1 MTTRRS
7 ALSVIAALLFCLP
20 GSRPAKAVTEVDLEL
35 VLAVDV
41 SFSMDLDEQ
50 RLQRDGYVQALR
62 DPQVIRAIQA
72 GQYGRI
78 AITYFEWA
86 GPETHKVVIP
96 WMVIDSAESA
106 EQAAAALAVAPISRA
121 RMTSISSA
129 LEAAA
134 ELIRSNPFHGTRQVI
149 DVSGDGANNA
159 GPPIVPVR
167 DKLVNEGMIIN
178 GLPILL
184 RPGSQW
190 SMFDIADLDDYYNSC
205 VVGGPG
211 SFMIPIKE
219 KDEFSLATRQKLLLE
234 VSNITPQPHVMK
246 AQMRVEKPA
255 DYDCLVGEKRMQ
267 RNFDMWRP

>member
-1 MTTRRS
+1 MS
-7 ALSVIAALLFCLP
+7 LP
-20 GSRPAKAVTEVDLEL
+20 AFAPARAETEVDLEL

-50 RLQRDGYVQALR
+50 KLQRDGYVQALR
-62 DPQVIRAIQA
+62 DPQIIQA
-72 GQYGRI
+72 IKAGSYGRI
-78 AITYFEWA
+78 ALTYFEWA
-86 GPETHKVVIP
+86 GPETHKVVLP
-96 WMVIDSAESA
+96 WMVIDSAETA
-106 EQAAAALAVAPISRA
+106 EQAAQALAVAPISRA

-129 LEAAA
+129 LEASA
-134 ELIRSNPFHGTRQVI
+134 ELIRSNPYRGTRQVI

-159 GPPIVPVR
+159 GPPVTQVR
-167 DKLVNEGMIIN
+167 DRLINEGIVIN

-184 RPGSQW
+184 RPGSTW
-190 SMFDIADLDDYYNSC
+190 SMFDIPDLDDYYNSC

-219 KDEFSLATRQKLLLE
+219 KEEFAQATRQKLLLE
-234 VSNITPQPHVMK
+234 VSDLMPPLKVVPVQLKLDKPQ
-246 AQMRVEKPA
+246 